1 MAYTKENYEDVE
13 PLAPGM
19 HFLRNDLDCDTLGL
33 TVLDAGTG
41 WKGKEHDHAGDG
53 QEEVYFLVDG
63 SGTIDIEDETVS
75 LDPGDAIRV
84 DPDATRQLSFDEEST
99 MVIVGAP

>member
-19 HFLRNDLDCDTLGL
+19 YFLRNDLDCENLGV
-33 TVLDAGTG
+33 TVLDVGAG
-41 WKGKEHDHAGDG
+41 WNGKTHDHADDR
-53 QEEVYFLVDG
+53 QEEVYLLLDG
-63 SGTIDIEDETVS
+63 SGTLNVEGEEIPLE
-75 LDPGDAIRV
+75 PGDAVRV
-84 DPDATRQLSFDEEST
+84 EPDATRQLSFAEKST